1 MAKLKQSKNREE
13 ILEREK
19 ENAIKEGVTT
29 KERIK
34 GNLTANLVTDLN
46 FGDRHVGDIS
56 NLSNINKSCLQHR
69 NNPDFLIPGFDWLI
83 LAIEAERSEKDKII
97 SDLRNSSHASN
108 QLQRDLDLQQAMVG
122 KLQQQLVDEK
132 IKAQNLLADSMAAQK
147 RANQLDQARLEIEE
161 FELKVKKLEKE
172 LSHRIEQHG

>member
-1 MAKLKQSKNREE
+1 MM
-13 ILEREK
+13 
-19 ENAIKEGVTT
+19 
-29 KERIK
+29 
-34 GNLTANLVTDLN
+34 LVPFLMQRSVPN
-46 FGDRHVGDIS
+46 IS
-56 NLSNINKSCLQHR
+56 NLSPAQSVTKLLYGSSVS
-69 NNPDFLIPGFDWLI
+69 GSDWFI

-97 SDLRNSSHASN
+97 TDLRNSSHASN

>member
-1 MAKLKQSKNREE
+1 MMLVPFLMQRSVPNISKLSPAQS
-13 ILEREK
+13 
-19 ENAIKEGVTT
+19 VT
-29 KERIK
+29 KLLY
-34 GNLTANLVTDLN
+34 GSSVS
-46 FGDRHVGDIS
+46 GS
-56 NLSNINKSCLQHR
+56 
-69 NNPDFLIPGFDWLI
+69 DWFI

-97 SDLRNSSHASN
+97 TDLRNSSHASN

>member
-1 MAKLKQSKNREE
+1 MVL
-13 ILEREK
+13 
-19 ENAIKEGVTT
+19 
-29 KERIK
+29 
-34 GNLTANLVTDLN
+34 
-46 FGDRHVGDIS
+46 
-56 NLSNINKSCLQHR
+56 
-69 NNPDFLIPGFDWLI
+69 
-83 LAIEAERSEKDKII
+83 LAVEAERSERDKII
-97 SDLRNSSHASN
+97 NDLRNSSHASN

-132 IKAQNLLADSMAAQK
+132 IKSQNLLADSMAAQK

>member
-1 MAKLKQSKNREE
+1 MLSKKVSPPKRESKV
-13 ILEREK
+13 RTRF
-19 ENAIKEGVTT
+19 N
-29 KERIK
+29 
-34 GNLTANLVTDLN
+34 
-46 FGDRHVGDIS
+46 
-56 NLSNINKSCLQHR
+56 
-69 NNPDFLIPGFDWLI
+69 LI
-83 LAIEAERSEKDKII
+83 LNLNWLFLAVEAERSEKDKII
-97 SDLRNSSHASN
+97 ADLRNSSHASN

-132 IKAQNLLADSMAAQK
+132 IKSQNLLADSMAAQK

>member
-1 MAKLKQSKNREE
+1 ME
-13 ILEREK
+13 ILPR
-19 ENAIKEGVTT
+19 NRLPAFPTC
-29 KERIK
+29 R
-34 GNLTANLVTDLN
+34 
-46 FGDRHVGDIS
+46 
-56 NLSNINKSCLQHR
+56 QHR
-69 NNPDFLIPGFDWLI
+69 FHPVILIPYFDWLI

>member
-1 MAKLKQSKNREE
+1 MIVGYIWPRNR
-13 ILEREK
+13 LP
-19 ENAIKEGVTT
+19 TFPT
-29 KERIK
+29 C
-34 GNLTANLVTDLN
+34 
-46 FGDRHVGDIS
+46 H
-56 NLSNINKSCLQHR
+56 QHWCH
-69 NNPDFLIPGFDWLI
+69 PDFLIPCFDWLI

-147 RANQLDQARLEIEE
+147 RANQLDQARIEIEE

>member
-1 MAKLKQSKNREE
+1 MLSKKVSPPKRESKV
-13 ILEREK
+13 R
-19 ENAIKEGVTT
+19 T
-29 KERIK
+29 R
-34 GNLTANLVTDLN
+34 
-46 FGDRHVGDIS
+46 F
-56 NLSNINKSCLQHR
+56 
-69 NNPDFLIPGFDWLI
+69 NPILI
-83 LAIEAERSEKDKII
+83 LNWLFLAVEAERSEKDKII
-97 SDLRNSSHASN
+97 ADLRNSSHASN

-132 IKAQNLLADSMAAQK
+132 IKSQNLLADSMAAQK

>member
-1 MAKLKQSKNREE
+1 MSPTS
-13 ILEREK
+13 
-19 ENAIKEGVTT
+19 VTN
-29 KERIK
+29 ID
-34 GNLTANLVTDLN
+34 VT
-46 FGDRHVGDIS
+46 V
-56 NLSNINKSCLQHR
+56 
-69 NNPDFLIPGFDWLI
+69 LIPNTDWFI